1 MLGGASLLIA
11 RRFKSELDAYCQAS
25 SSKLNLRKSK
35 LYSWN
40 INQREMFGIWHI
52 LGIEGAIIWDSFRYL
67 KVPIFNN
74 KPKTNPPIEKFKK
87 KIHSSGMVSINAA
100 RKLVLIKVILKKFPS
115 YQCSVLLGPSRI
127 LAKIEI
133 LLKSFLWKGGKTME
147 EINLLSLA
155 GNKLNFLGWKEDFR

>member
-25 SSKLNLRKSK
+25 GGKLNLRKSK

-40 INQREMFGIWHI
+40 INQREMFGISHI
-52 LGIEGAIIWDSFRYL
+52 LGIEGANIWDSFRYL

-87 KIHSSGMVSINAA
+87 KIHSWGTVWINAT
-100 RKLVLIKVILKKFPS
+100 RKLVLIKVVLNSFPL
-115 YQCSVLLGPSRI
+115 YQCSILLAPSII
-127 LAKIEI
+127 LAKIE
-133 LLKSFLWKGGKTME
+133 SC
-147 EINLLSLA
+147 
-155 GNKLNFLGWKEDFR
+155 